1 MAERF
6 TVEARQDRGTA
17 PIRPSIVD
25 LAPDAAGWDAFV
37 ARSNPGSYLQTTA
50 WAEVKAPNGWR
61 PLRFI
66 GTRPVE
72 RSGPVLEGSPADEAG
87 SGDEDQPEEAGEEMA
102 FGVATAGPKA
112 QAVSVGFR
120 VRAARADL
128 RAVEP
133 GHSRGFH
140 GRAAPGPGLRPEFAS
155 RTSESSRRSS

>member
-50 WAEVKAPNGWR
+50 WADVKAPNGWR
-61 PLRFI
+61 PLRFV

-72 RSGPVLEGSPADEAG
+72 RTRGSARGLAGGWGRRRRRRPA
-87 SGDEDQPEEAGEEMA
+87 
-102 FGVATAGPKA
+102 
-112 QAVSVGFR
+112 
-120 VRAARADL
+120 
-128 RAVEP
+128 
-133 GHSRGFH
+133 
-140 GRAAPGPGLRPEFAS
+140 
-155 RTSESSRRSS
+155 